1 MICSASLHA
10 WQKPESV
17 HDVQSPESLEEMHMG
32 RDIRQM
38 PMASSR
44 SMPNEFFLDQACC
57 LPTSSHLLQCCSAV
71 AAGLPRVCLN
81 VSLALDAHV

>member
-1 MICSASLHA
+1 MCSASLHA

-57 LPTSSHLLQCCSAV
+57 RPRATLCHAVLRLQLGHTGSA
-71 AAGLPRVCLN
+71 
-81 VSLALDAHV
+81 

>member
-1 MICSASLHA
+1 MWSASLHA
-10 WQKPESV
+10 WQKPELV

-44 SMPNEFFLDQACC
+44 SMPNEFFLDQACM
-57 LPTSSHLLQCCSAV
+57 LPTSNCLLRCCFAI
-71 AAGLPRVCLN
+71 AAGTPRACLI
-81 VSLALDAHV
+81 VSLAMCAHV

>member
-1 MICSASLHA
+1 MCSASLHA

-17 HDVQSPESLEEMHMG
+17 YGVQSPESLEEMHMG

-57 LPTSSHLLQCCSAV
+57 RPQATFCDAALPLQLQHKGSA
-71 AAGLPRVCLN
+71 
-81 VSLALDAHV
+81 

>member
-10 WQKPESV
+10 WQKPESG
-17 HDVQSPESLEEMHMG
+17 HDLQSPESLEEMHMG

-44 SMPNEFFLDQACC
+44 SMPSEFFLDQACC
-57 LPTSSHLLQCCSAV
+57 QPQATFCNAALPLQLKHPGSA
-71 AAGLPRVCLN
+71 
-81 VSLALDAHV
+81 